1 MFEKSFTKPNLKLHR
16 LFAIG
21 KSCIQVVKMCGLP
34 LFTTR
39 EPRVKYTLDNLH
51 NRLTFDLGKK
61 SKVFYYS
68 YKKDPKISRV
78 PKFGG
83 ELL

>member
-21 KSCIQVVKMCGLP
+21 KSCIQVVKICGLP

-39 EPRVKYTLDNLH
+39 EPRVKYTLDNSH
-51 NRLTFDLGKK
+51 YGLTFD
-61 SKVFYYS
+61 V
-68 YKKDPKISRV
+68 
-78 PKFGG
+78 G
-83 ELL
+83 ELQNLVAKCCRVRKI